1 MPDVRRGEFMT
12 LLGGAAGWPLA
23 AWAQQPAVPMVGFLD
38 PRSLENECKASSAR
52 IPARPQGY
60 RLSHGE
66 NHAIN
71 ANVLRYSTKI
81 ELDSRLSWIVMSE

>member
-60 RLSHGE
+60 RLSHE
-66 NHAIN
+66 
-71 ANVLRYSTKI
+71 KI
-81 ELDSRLSWIVMSE
+81 MRSMRMYCVTQLKLS